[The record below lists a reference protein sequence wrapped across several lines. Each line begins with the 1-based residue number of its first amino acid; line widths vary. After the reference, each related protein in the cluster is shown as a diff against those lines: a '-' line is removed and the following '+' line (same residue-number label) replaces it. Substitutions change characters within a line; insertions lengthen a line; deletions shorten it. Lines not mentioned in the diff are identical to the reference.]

1 MFSVLLI
8 IMKEKL
14 SQTDSGQNDN
24 RFYSETIAIREKRL
38 QNQTELSS
46 EYSRQK
52 KKVEIYGH
60 CTEYGLGNSNRRQDV
75 QGGNSYSI
83 GLMRLF

>member
-52 KKVEIYGH
+52 K
-60 CTEYGLGNSNRRQDV
+60 R
-75 QGGNSYSI
+75 
-83 GLMRLF
+83 

>member
-24 RFYSETIAIREKRL
+24 RFYSETIVIRVKRP
-38 QNQTELSS
+38 QIITEFGSQYNMGKYRFIAKEQIGQS
-46 EYSRQK
+46 VDGKPKQK
-52 KKVEIYGH
+52 H
-60 CTEYGLGNSNRRQDV
+60 
-75 QGGNSYSI
+75 QG
-83 GLMRLF
+83 

>member
-46 EYSRQK
+46 EYSK
-52 KKVEIYGH
+52 KKKKERKGRNLRPLYRVWVGK
-60 CTEYGLGNSNRRQDV
+60 
-75 QGGNSYSI
+75 
-83 GLMRLF
+83 F

>member
-46 EYSRQK
+46 EYSK
-52 KKVEIYGH
+52 KKKKKKKIKG
-60 CTEYGLGNSNRRQDV
+60 
-75 QGGNSYSI
+75 
-83 GLMRLF
+83 